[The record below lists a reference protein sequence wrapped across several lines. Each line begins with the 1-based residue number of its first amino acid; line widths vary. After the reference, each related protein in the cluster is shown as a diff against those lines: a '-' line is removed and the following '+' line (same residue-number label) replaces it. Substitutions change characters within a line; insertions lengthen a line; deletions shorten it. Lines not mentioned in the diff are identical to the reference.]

1 MSIRFPVFVVL
12 FPFLAFSVWVAL
24 VDGPVGFLALAGRE
38 PWGLQM
44 LLDLALAL
52 SFVTGWMVVDARR
65 KAIKVWPFVA
75 MTIALGSIGPLSYL
89 LVRGS
94 SRAA

>member
-1 MSIRFPVFVVL
+1 MSIRLPVFVVL

-24 VDGPVGFLALAGRE
+24 VAGPVGFLSLAARE

-44 LLDLALAL
+44 LLDLAIAL
-52 SFVTGWMVVDARR
+52 FFVTGWMITDARR
-65 KAIKVWPFVA
+65 KHITVWPFVA

-94 SRAA
+94 SRA